1 MQAYFSEFIGTL
13 ILILLGNGV
22 VANVVLRKTKGNSSG
37 WIVITAGWGFAVAIA
52 AYITGWMGGAHQ
64 NPAVTI
70 ALASSGLFEWS
81 QVLGYIISQMLG
93 AMAGMLVV
101 YLNYK
106 LHYDETSNGEDVR
119 GTFCTAPAIR
129 SNLYNFICEFTGTFV
144 LLIGIRGITYSEVF
158 KTTFQSS
165 GGEII
170 GTVGI
175 MGSFLVGILVWA
187 IGLSL
192 GGTTGYAINPARDLA
207 PRIVHAILPMKN
219 KIDSDWSYAWI
230 PVLAPILGGV
240 FGSLVFDFIIK
251 L

>member
-1 MQAYFSEFIGTL
+1 MQAYLAEFLGTF

-22 VANVVLRKTKGNSSG
+22 VANVVLKKTKGNSSG

-52 AYITGWMGGAHQ
+52 AYITGWMSGAHL

-70 ALASSGLFEWS
+70 GLASSGLFPWGK
-81 QVLGYIISQMLG
+81 VPMYIISQMLG
-93 AMAGMLVV
+93 AMLGMLIV

-106 LHYDETSNGEDVR
+106 QHYDETSNGEDIR
-119 GTFCTAPAIR
+119 GTFCTAPAMR
-129 SNLYNFICEFTGTFV
+129 SNIYNFICEFTGTFI
-144 LLIGIRGITYSEVF
+144 LLLGIRGITYSEVF

-165 GGEII
+165 GGEIV

-175 MGSFLVGILVWA
+175 MGSFLVGILVWG

-192 GGTTGYAINPARDLA
+192 GGTTGYAINPARDLG
-207 PRIVHAILPMKN
+207 PRIVHAILPIKN
-219 KIDSDWSYAWI
+219 KTNSDWGYALI
-230 PVLAPILGGV
+230 PVIAPILGGI
-240 FGSLVFDFIIK
+240 FGSLVFDLIIK

>member
-52 AYITGWMGGAHQ
+52 AYITGWMGGAHL

-70 ALASSGLFEWS
+70 GLAASGLFEWS
-81 QVLGYIISQMLG
+81 KVPMYIIAQMVG
-93 AMAGMLVV
+93 AMVGMIIV
-101 YLNYK
+101 YANYK
-106 LHYDETSNGEDVR
+106 LHYDATEVGEDVR
-119 GTFCTAPAIR
+119 GTFCTGPAIKDT
-129 SNLYNFICEFTGTFV
+129 LYNFIGEFTGTFI

-158 KTTFQSS
+158 KVTLEGT
-165 GGEII
+165 GGNIV

-175 MGSFLVGILVWA
+175 MGSFLVGILVWG

-192 GGTTGYAINPARDLA
+192 GGTTGYAINPARDLG
-207 PRIVHAILPMKN
+207 PRLVHAFLPMKN
-219 KIDSDWSYAWI
+219 KIDSDWGYAWI
-230 PVLAPILGGV
+230 PVIAPILGGV
-240 FGSLVFDFIIK
+240 CGSLLFDFILK